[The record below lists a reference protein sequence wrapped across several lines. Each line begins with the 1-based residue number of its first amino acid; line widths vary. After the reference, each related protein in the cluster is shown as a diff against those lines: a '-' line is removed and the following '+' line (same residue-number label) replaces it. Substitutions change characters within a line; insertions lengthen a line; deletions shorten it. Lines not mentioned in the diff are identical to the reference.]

1 MTTRRFLFGTLAGAA
16 LASCLG
22 GLTPTPL
29 QAQEAAWPNR
39 PITLMG
45 GFPNG
50 SGVDIYA
57 RKLAEPLSRALGV
70 PVVVD
75 NRTGAGGN
83 IASDLVAKARP
94 DGYLFLFGTAGT
106 HAINASLYRNLPF
119 DVVKDSTPITHLGDV
134 PNVLTVSAER
144 RPQFGTCQSLLQ
156 AARARPGALNYAST
170 GNGASTHLAGAQ
182 FAQVAGIDIVH
193 VPFRG
198 QPGAQTALL
207 SGDVDLFFNQSGPA
221 IGYIQQGQVKG
232 LAVTTAQRLPALPDV
247 PTVAEA
253 CGLPGFDSSTWY
265 GIFAPPGLPEP
276 IQARMNA
283 EIQKII
289 TAPEFRQWLIDTQ
302 GITPSTLTTPAEF
315 RAVQERDIARWAE
328 VVRRSGAQVD

>member
-1 MTTRRFLFGTLAGAA
+1 MMRRPLLALALAGLLSPLSA
-16 LASCLG
+16 LAQDAS
-22 GLTPTPL
+22 
-29 QAQEAAWPNR
+29 WPNR

-57 RKLAEPLSRALGV
+57 RKLAEPLSRVLGV

-75 NRTGAGGN
+75 NRSGAGGN
-83 IASDLVAKARP
+83 IASDFVAKARP
-94 DGYLFLFGTAGT
+94 DGYTFLFGTAGT
-106 HAINASLYRNLPF
+106 HAINATLYRNLPF
-119 DVVKDSTPITHLGDV
+119 DPVKDSTAITHLGDV
-134 PNVLTVSAER
+134 PNVMTVSPEK
-144 RPQFGTCQSLLQ
+144 RPQFNSC
-156 AARARPGALNYAST
+156 AAVVAAAKAAPGRLNYAST

-182 FAQVAGIDIVH
+182 FIQVAGLDMVH

-207 SGDVDLFFNQSGPA
+207 AGDVDVFFNQSGPA

-265 GIFAPPGLPEP
+265 GIFAPPGLPEA
-276 IQARMNA
+276 IQTRMNA
-283 EIQKII
+283 EIQRII
-289 TAPEFRQWLIDTQ
+289 TAPDFRKWLIETQ
-302 GITPSTLTTPAEF
+302 GITPSTIRTPEEF
-315 RAVQERDIARWAE
+315 RAVQIRDIERWGE
-328 VVRRSGAQVD
+328 VVRKSGAQVD

>member
-1 MTTRRFLFGTLAGAA
+1 MMRRPLLALALAGLLSPLSA
-16 LASCLG
+16 LAQDAS
-22 GLTPTPL
+22 
-29 QAQEAAWPNR
+29 WPNR

-75 NRTGAGGN
+75 NRSGAGGN
-83 IASDLVAKARP
+83 IASDFVAKARP
-94 DGYLFLFGTAGT
+94 DGYTFLFGTAGT
-106 HAINASLYRNLPF
+106 HAINATLYRNLPF
-119 DVVKDSTPITHLGDV
+119 DPVKDSTAITHLGDV
-134 PNVLTVSAER
+134 PNVMTVSPEK
-144 RPQFGTCQSLLQ
+144 RPQFNSC
-156 AARARPGALNYAST
+156 AAVVAAAKAAPGRLNYAST

-182 FAQVAGIDIVH
+182 FIQVAGLDMVH

-207 SGDVDLFFNQSGPA
+207 AGDVDVFFNQSGPA

-265 GIFAPPGLPEP
+265 GIFAPPELPEA
-276 IQARMNA
+276 IQTRMNA
-283 EIQKII
+283 EIQRII
-289 TAPEFRQWLIDTQ
+289 AAPDFRQWLIETQ
-302 GITPSTLTTPAEF
+302 GITPSTIRTPEEF
-315 RAVQERDIARWAE
+315 RAVQIRDIERWGE
-328 VVRRSGAQVD
+328 VVRKSGAQVD

>member
-1 MTTRRFLFGTLAGAA
+1 MRRRLLGLAVA
-16 LASCLG
+16 
-22 GLTPTPL
+22 GLLPL
-29 QAQEAAWPNR
+29 ISLSPVQAQEAPWPNR

-50 SGVDIYA
+50 AGTDIYA

-75 NRTGAGGN
+75 SRSGAGGN
-83 IASDLVAKARP
+83 IASDFTAKARP

-106 HAINASLYRNLPF
+106 HAINATLYRSLPF
-119 DVVKDSTPITHLGDV
+119 DVVKDSTAITHLGDV
-134 PNVLTVSAER
+134 PNVLTVSAEK
-144 RPQFGTCQSLLQ
+144 RPQLNSCQAVLA

-182 FAQVAGIDIVH
+182 FAQVTNIDIVH

-207 SGDVDLFFNQSGPA
+207 AGDVDLFFNQSGPA
-221 IGYIQQGQVKG
+221 IGYISQGQVRG
-232 LAVTTAQRLPALPDV
+232 LAVTTSQRLPALPDV

-253 CGLPGFDSSTWY
+253 CNLPGFDSSTWY
-265 GIFAPPGLPEP
+265 GIFAPPGLPTAIAE
-276 IQARMNA
+276 RMNA

-289 TAPEFRQWLIDTQ
+289 SSADFKKWLVESQ
-302 GITPSTLTTPAEF
+302 GITPSTLTTSAEF
-315 RAVQERDIARWAE
+315 RALQERDIARWAE